1 MPSLWRRELG
11 PEPRPPGIP
20 RTCPGVPPFFPG
32 LLAVMLANC
41 SVTEDEKGRGV
52 SGLVRSEVDGD
63 PALQHLA
70 PPKVTPDF
78 ISQSLEDSL
87 REVWQGPPPG
97 PVHITPLI
105 PWAGTQL
112 WGCV

>member
-1 MPSLWRRELG
+1 
-11 PEPRPPGIP
+11 
-20 RTCPGVPPFFPG
+20 
-32 LLAVMLANC
+32 MLANC

-52 SGLVRSEVDGD
+52 SGLVHSEVDGD